1 MKIVFF
7 ILLTFLAIVGVS
19 HIVFEIL
26 YRIFRNKNDSTFL
39 LIIPNKNNISLEF
52 TLRSAVAKMKK
63 LGKNGAT
70 DIVLID
76 DNLSDLQKKELDI
89 LKRDFSYLKIMS
101 ADDFKEKAG
110 L

>member
-1 MKIVFF
+1 MKIVFL
-7 ILLTFLAIVGVS
+7 ILLTFLAVVGVS

-26 YRIFRNKNDSTFL
+26 YRLFKNKNDNTFL
-39 LIIPNKNNISLEF
+39 LIIPNENTAYIEF

-70 DIVLID
+70 DIVLIN
-76 DNLSDLQKKELDI
+76 DNLGDLQKKELDI

-101 ADDFKEKAG
+101 ADEFKEKTG

>member
-7 ILLTFLAIVGVS
+7 ILLTFLAVIGVS

-26 YRIFRNKNDSTFL
+26 YRLFRNKNDSTFL
-39 LIIPNKNNISLEF
+39 LIIPNENNIDLEF

-76 DNLSDLQKKELDI
+76 DNLSYLQKKELDI
-89 LKRDFSYLKIMS
+89 LKRDFSYLKILS

>member
-7 ILLTFLAIVGVS
+7 ILLTFLAVIGVS
-19 HIVFEIL
+19 HIVFEFL
-26 YRIFRNKNDSTFL
+26 YRLFRNKNDSTFL
-39 LIIPNKNNISLEF
+39 LIIPNENNIDLEF

-76 DNLSDLQKKELDI
+76 DNLSCLQKKELDI
-89 LKRDFSYLKIMS
+89 LKRDFSYLKILS